1 MTDTAS
7 ETIRYALALVTL
19 VAIGVAVSR
28 TAGSPYLWVPFGLL
42 LGGLL
47 FARPWARP
55 VGAVVLGPYL
65 LWLLIGDYGTR
76 WGPTVAAL
84 GLVAVAASYWRNP
97 VAMDEPPAG
106 DGEETEDGDGGDT
119 EDGDSGDTEDGDSGD
134 TEDGDSGDTEDGDSG
149 DTEAEAVA
157 TDADDGGAGDAE
169 DAEDEVTVAE
179 DDGPGTADG
188 DDGDGADADAEAE

>member
-1 MTDTAS
+1 MTDRAS
-7 ETIRYALALVTL
+7 ETIRYVLALVTL
-19 VAIGVAVSR
+19 LAIGVAVNR

-76 WGPTVAAL
+76 WGPTLAAL
-84 GLVAVAASYWRNP
+84 GLIAVAASYWRNP

-106 DGEETEDGDGGDT
+106 DGEETEVGDGGDT
-119 EDGDSGDTEDGDSGD
+119 EDGDGGD

-157 TDADDGGAGDAE
+157 TDADDGGAGAAE
-169 DAEDEVTVAE
+169 DAEDEVTVAD

>member
-106 DGEETEDGDGGDT
+106 DGEETEDGD
-119 EDGDSGDTEDGDSGD
+119 SGDTEDGDSGD